1 MEFED
6 IILKSFTVPANKFLT
21 YIVGTNRMLMGLG
34 DADILVVIRHEK
46 SGLIVSVDIYNKYNQ
61 FDAATDTTSIR
72 TRVDVIE
79 MTKEK
84 ALELYKN
91 YGIVNNKTNFRW
103 GRV

>member
-6 IILKSFTVPANKFLT
+6 IILKSFTVPANKFVT
-21 YIVGTNRMLMGLG
+21 YAAGTNRMLMGLG
-34 DADILVVIRHEK
+34 DADILVVIRHAQ
-46 SGLIVSVDIYNKYNQ
+46 SSIFIVCDIYNKYNQ
-61 FDAATDTTSIR
+61 FDSATDTTSIR